1 MTFVDPNTGTVIA
14 FGTSDFV
21 HFLKDLKEVIANPE
35 RSLPAI
41 RSSEGDCMFN
51 CQVDREHPISLH
63 EGICFNFVSWL
74 IYNKTN
80 ETRPY
85 RPSGLSLYSSKWKP
99 DQDSMNWNHVSDA
112 VDEALTE
119 MFLCWDGT
127 ADCEFPFNPGF
138 EAYKVERFDGNMYK
152 NSMRLSFIEH
162 ILANYE

>member
-1 MTFVDPNTGTVIA
+1 MSFVDPNTDTVVA

-21 HFLKDLKEVIANPE
+21 LFLKDLKEVIANPE
-35 RSLPAI
+35 RSMPPI

-51 CQVDREHPISLH
+51 CQVDRERPITLY
-63 EGICFNFVSWL
+63 EGICFNFASWL
-74 IYNKTN
+74 IYTKTN
-80 ETRPY
+80 ETRHY
-85 RPSGLSLYSSKWKP
+85 RPSGLSLYSSRYASGA
-99 DQDSMNWNHVSDA
+99 DTMNWNRVSDSA
-112 VDEALTE
+112 DELLME

-152 NSMRLSFIEH
+152 NSMRLSFIEL